1 LIVTV
6 GYQIYLQL
14 YLHLITNYVVLST
27 KGHGCPKMSIE
38 PPSLTAPTTLDAV
51 INAVLAR
58 TDIGIRR
65 RQEMASAVRVTSRLL
80 GQPATAIPADPKLL
94 RGRIAEITAAG
105 AGLSPARWR
114 NAKSLVSAALT
125 ITGASTMGRRSTAT
139 LRPEWHELLARV
151 SDRYDRAKLSKLA
164 RYCSHRAL
172 PPEEV
177 NDEVLSSFCEMLVRS
192 TIERPKQVHRDA
204 CLTWNMLIDRI
215 NGWPPVRLTVPN
227 NARTYSIALE
237 DLPLSFQTDLQAY
250 LVHLAG
256 QDLFGDVPT
265 PASDVTLRCQRIRL
279 LELASALVLS
289 GRDVLSITTL
299 ADLVAVDAAK
309 LALNFFWR
317 RNGQRKTG
325 QLHNFARLIVNIA
338 KHWAKV
344 PTGQLDELRAL
355 SRKINPGKGDMT
367 ERNRARLRAFDDPA
381 NVERLVNLPESMMR
395 PLTRLRNPGYNDA
408 VRAQTALA
416 IAIEL
421 VAPMRAKNL
430 AGLRL
435 DRHLIRSRPEP
446 GAVMHLVI
454 PSGEVK
460 NKNPLEFELPRD
472 VVRLLELYLK
482 KFRPLLVTD
491 GSRYVFPA
499 RKGGA
504 KTPAQ
509 MAEQIKRTIKID
521 AGLTMNLH
529 LFRHLCAYLYLKA
542 HPGEYETVRLLL
554 GHSSLAVTVRAYC
567 GLERSDAV
575 RRYDSLIDTYRGP
588 PRDEPHDR

>member
-1 LIVTV
+1 
-6 GYQIYLQL
+6 
-14 YLHLITNYVVLST
+14 
-27 KGHGCPKMSIE
+27 MSIE

-51 INAVLAR
+51 INAVRAR
-58 TDIGIRR
+58 TDIGLRR
-65 RQEMASAVRVTSRLL
+65 RQEMASAVRVMSRLL

-139 LRPEWHELLARV
+139 LRPDWHGLLARV

-177 NDEVLSSFCEMLVRS
+177 NDEVLSAFGEMLVRS
-192 TIERPKQVHRDA
+192 TVERPKQVHRDA
-204 CLTWNMLIDRI
+204 CLTWNRMIDRI
-215 NGWPPVRLTVPN
+215 NGWPTIRLTEPN
-227 NARTYSIALE
+227 NTRSYAVPLE
-237 DLPLSFQTDLQAY
+237 AFPQSFATDLQAY
-250 LVHLAG
+250 LDRQAG
-256 QDLFGDVPT
+256 KELFGDVPT
-265 PASDVTLRCQRIRL
+265 PASAATLRCQRIWL

-289 GRDVLSITTL
+289 GRDAASITSL
-299 ADLVAVDAAK
+299 ADLVATDAAK
-309 LALNFFWR
+309 LALTFFWQ
-317 RNGQRKTG
+317 RNGERKTG

-338 KHWAKV
+338 KHLVKA
-344 PTGQLDELRAL
+344 PTDQLDELRTL
-355 SRKINPGKGDMT
+355 SRQINPGKGDMT
-367 ERNRARLRAFDDPA
+367 ERNRARLRVFDDPV
-381 NVERLVNLPESMMR
+381 NVERLVNLPESMLR
-395 PLTRLRNPGYNDA
+395 PLTRLRDPGYNDA

-454 PSGEVK
+454 PPGEVK
-460 NKNPLEFELPRD
+460 NKNPLEFELPQD
-472 VVRLLELYLK
+472 VVRFLDLYVE

-491 GSRYVFPA
+491 GSSYLFPA

-509 MAEQIKRTIKID
+509 MADQIKRAIKID
-521 AGLTMNLH
+521 TGLTVNAH

-554 GHSSLAVTVRAYC
+554 GHTSLAVTVRAYC

>member
-1 LIVTV
+1 
-6 GYQIYLQL
+6 
-14 YLHLITNYVVLST
+14 
-27 KGHGCPKMSIE
+27 MSIE

-114 NAKSLVSAALT
+114 NAKSLVNAALT

-177 NDEVLSSFCEMLVRS
+177 NDEVLSAFGQMLVRS
-192 TIERPKQVHRDA
+192 TVERPKQVHRDA
-204 CLTWNMLIDRI
+204 CLTWNRQIDRI
-215 NGWPPVRLTVPN
+215 KGWPTIRLTEPN
-227 NARTYSIALE
+227 NTRSYA
-237 DLPLSFQTDLQAY
+237 LPLEAFPQSFATDLQAY
-250 LVHLAG
+250 LDRQAG
-256 QDLFGDVPT
+256 KELFGDVPT
-265 PASDVTLRCQRIRL
+265 PASAATLRCQRIWL

-289 GRDVLSITTL
+289 GRNAASITSL
-299 ADLVAVDAAK
+299 ADLVATDAAK
-309 LALNFFWR
+309 LALTFFWQ
-317 RNGQRKTG
+317 RNGERKTG
-325 QLHNFARLIVNIA
+325 QLHNFARLIINIA
-338 KHWAKV
+338 KHLVKA
-344 PTGQLDELRAL
+344 PTDQLDELRTL
-355 SRKINPGKGDMT
+355 SRQINPGKGDMT
-367 ERNRARLRAFDDPA
+367 ERNRMRLRAFDDPV

-395 PLTRLRNPGYNDA
+395 PLTRLPNPGYNDA

-416 IAIEL
+416 VAIEL
-421 VAPMRAKNL
+421 VAPLRAKNL

-435 DRHLIRSRPEP
+435 DQHLISSRPEP

-454 PSGEVK
+454 PPGEVK

-491 GSRYVFPA
+491 GSSYLFPA

-509 MAEQIKRTIKID
+509 MADQIKRAIKID
-521 AGLTMNLH
+521 SGLTVNAH

-554 GHSSLAVTVRAYC
+554 GHTSHAVTVRAYC

-575 RRYDSLIDTYRGP
+575 RRYDSLIDTYRSP
-588 PRDEPHDR
+588 ARDEPHDR